1 MRFAVERAT
10 TIIVLVVAMMA
21 TVALIGAATDLRGL
35 MAGLAFWPL
44 LPYLLL
50 LVVTSRPATREAAV
64 AGLAAS
70 VAAAGVGVGA
80 YFIAFVRTPSPPGPL
95 VLVLVPLGQLVAA
108 ALILGGA
115 FVLTRWRRGRWQ

>member
-1 MRFAVERAT
+1 
-10 TIIVLVVAMMA
+10 
-21 TVALIGAATDLRGL
+21 

-50 LVVTSRPATREAAV
+50 LVVTSRPATREAPWR
-64 AGLAAS
+64 GLLRRSPPRAS
-70 VAAAGVGVGA
+70 GWAPTSSRSW
-80 YFIAFVRTPSPPGPL
+80 RTPSPPGPL

-115 FVLTRWRRGRWQ
+115 FVLTRWRRGRGQ